1 MKVYLNNPKESW
13 VVDRFRK
20 EWLKHN
26 KSISSNFLFNA
37 DIIWLISPWTW
48 KKIPISKLTRKKVVC
63 TIHHIDED
71 KFDENQQIDFYKRD
85 EIVNEYHVISDST
98 YRQLSKYTKKTIH
111 TIPFWL
117 NENIWYQIKEKT
129 KLRAKYKIPKDSF
142 VVGSFQRDTEGYDL
156 QSPKLSKGPDQF
168 IEIVSQLKKRKD
180 NLIVLLTGKRRQY
193 IINKLEEQKI
203 NFIYLE
209 MVKFKNLNELYNCL
223 DLYIVASRVE
233 GGPQA
238 IMECSLANVPIIST
252 NVGVASQILDPES
265 IFDMQ
270 NYQKANPNIDVARRN
285 AERYLIPHGFN
296 KFEEMFKNIYEN

>member
-13 VVDRFRK
+13 VVDRFRQ
-20 EWLKHN
+20 EWLTYN
-26 KSISSNFLFNA
+26 KSISSNFLFNS

-48 KKIPISKLTRKKVVC
+48 KKIPISKLARKKVVC
-63 TIHHIDED
+63 TIHHIDEE
-71 KFDENQQIDFYKRD
+71 KFDHNQKADFYKRD

-98 YRQLSKYTKKTIH
+98 HRQLSKYTKKTIH

-117 NENIWYQIKEKT
+117 NRNIWFQIEDKKE
-129 KLRAKYKIPKDSF
+129 LRKKYNIPINSF
-142 VVGSFQRDTEGYDL
+142 VIGSFQRDTEGSDL

-168 IEIVSQLKKRKD
+168 IEIVSQLNKRNK
-180 NLIVLLTGKRRQY
+180 NLLVLLTGKRRQY
-193 IINKLEEQKI
+193 ILKKLEEKKI

-238 IMECSLANVPIIST
+238 IMECSLANVPLIST
-252 NVGVASQILDPES
+252 DVGIASQILDQES
-265 IFDMQ
+265 IFDMK
-270 NYQKANPNIDVARRN
+270 NYRDAKPNIDVARRN
-285 AERYLIPHGFN
+285 AERYLIPHGFKN
-296 KFEEMFKNIYEN
+296 FEEMFRNIYEN